1 MSITAS
7 NRAPADL
14 SHIQVDDRDELR
26 YWADRF
32 ERTPRELEN
41 AVIRVGAKTTDVEQY
56 LKLKSYARRE

>member
-1 MSITAS
+1 MSIAAS

-14 SHIQVDDRDELR
+14 MHIRVDHPDELR

-41 AVIRVGAKTTDVEQY
+41 AVIRVGTNTQDVERY
-56 LKLKSYARRE
+56 LKLKSYSK

>member
-1 MSITAS
+1 MSIEAI

-14 SHIQVDDRDELR
+14 THIRVDNQDELR

-41 AVIRVGAKTTDVEQY
+41 AVIRVGTNTKDVERY
-56 LKLKSYARRE
+56 LKLKSYCK

>member
-14 SHIQVDDRDELR
+14 SHIKVDEQDELR

-41 AVIRVGAKTTDVEQY
+41 AVIRVGAKTKDVEQY
-56 LKLKSYARRE
+56 LKLKSYSKRE

>member
-1 MSITAS
+1 MSIEAS

-14 SHIQVDDRDELR
+14 THIRVDNQDELR

-41 AVIRVGAKTTDVEQY
+41 AVIRVGANTQDVERY
-56 LKLKSYARRE
+56 LKLKSYCK

>member
-1 MSITAS
+1 MSLGAS

-14 SHIQVDDRDELR
+14 THVRVDVQDELR

-41 AVIRVGAKTTDVEQY
+41 AVIRVGAKTKDVERF
-56 LKLKSYARRE
+56 LKLKSYCK

>member
-1 MSITAS
+1 MSIEAI

-14 SHIQVDDRDELR
+14 MHIRVDDQDELR

-41 AVIRVGAKTTDVEQY
+41 AVIRVGANTKDVERY
-56 LKLKSYARRE
+56 LKLKSYCK

>member
-1 MSITAS
+1 MSIEAI

-14 SHIQVDDRDELR
+14 MHIRVDHQDELR

-41 AVIRVGAKTTDVEQY
+41 AVIRVGANTKDVERY
-56 LKLKSYARRE
+56 LKLKSYCK